1 MAIVL
6 ANTDESL
13 EIYQAESPTVDP
25 SFICTFTDYTTTGK
39 PDRQVGTLT
48 DGGDTTIVSA
58 PGASTQRVIE
68 TVCIN
73 NLDAAAITLTPMFD
87 EAGTEYPFGTFTV
100 NPGEQ
105 LIYTQGKWQ
114 VATGTSSV
122 KVSYQDAAPASP
134 TADDLWY
141 ETDTNIWWFWNGT
154 YWLSCNMFE
163 VRKNFT
169 GVTGITNLSIM
180 PQNDQAVAYDFF
192 LVDLG
197 MVTYVATTNDG
208 SNYWTVSLQ
217 RTDASEGTLVTLGSM
232 TTASDAI
239 NTWVQEKLALDTFL
253 DTSALGGDLTTLR
266 FRAAL
271 TSTPGALTA
280 DVVLT
285 YRWAHL

>member
-114 VATGTSSV
+114 VISS
-122 KVSYQDAAPASP
+122 AS
-134 TADDLWY
+134 
-141 ETDTNIWWFWNGT
+141 
-154 YWLSCNMFE
+154 
-163 VRKNFT
+163 
-169 GVTGITNLSIM
+169 
-180 PQNDQAVAYDFF
+180 
-192 LVDLG
+192 
-197 MVTYVATTNDG
+197 
-208 SNYWTVSLQ
+208 SNRLF
-217 RTDASEGTLVTLGSM
+217 AVTLGSTQSNIATSTYTQVQFDTEVFDPNSEFASYKHTPKVAGYYLYSAQVWWSDIDDGAYAYIGLGKNWVSGAPTYLSAERAAGVQTELMMFIERIVYMNGSTDFM
-232 TTASDAI
+232 TVVAQHANGDATPDI
-239 NTWVQEKLALDTFL
+239 T
-253 DTSALGGDLTTLR
+253 TSASYTWFSGVR
-266 FRAAL
+266 V
-271 TSTPGALTA
+271 SP
-280 DVVLT
+280 
-285 YRWAHL
+285 

>member
-25 SFICTFTDYTTTGK
+25 SFICTFTDYTTIGK
-39 PDRQVGTLT
+39 PDRQIGTLT

-114 VATGTSSV
+114 VISSA
-122 KVSYQDAAPASP
+122 SSNRLFAA
-134 TADDLWY
+134 
-141 ETDTNIWWFWNGT
+141 
-154 YWLSCNMFE
+154 
-163 VRKNFT
+163 
-169 GVTGITNLSIM
+169 
-180 PQNDQAVAYDFF
+180 
-192 LVDLG
+192 
-197 MVTYVATTNDG
+197 
-208 SNYWTVSLQ
+208 
-217 RTDASEGTLVTLGSM
+217 TLGS
-232 TTASDAI
+232 TQSNIANGTNTQVQFDTEVYDPNSEFASYKHTPKVAGYYLYSAQVYWADIDDGNYAYAGLGK
-239 NTWVQEKLALDTFL
+239 NWASGAPTYQLALRASGAATDVIINITRLVYMNGSTDFMTVVASHL
-253 DTSALGGDLTTLR
+253 NGD
-266 FRAAL
+266 A
-271 TSTPGALTA
+271 TPDITA
-280 DVVLT
+280 NASFTWFSGVRVSP
-285 YRWAHL
+285 